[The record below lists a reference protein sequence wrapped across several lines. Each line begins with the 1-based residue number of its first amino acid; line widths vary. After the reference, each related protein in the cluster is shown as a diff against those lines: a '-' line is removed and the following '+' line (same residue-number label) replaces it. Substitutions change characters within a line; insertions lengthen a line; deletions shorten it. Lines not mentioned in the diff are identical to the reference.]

1 LASRLRA
8 PKMSAFGSLPRKNL
22 VIAVRICIL
31 SLTGA
36 LALSAAPAVAAAK
49 PGCGAGPTVP
59 ADSEID
65 QYAESIPGACGNQQN
80 DPDGGGSGGGGS
92 GGGGDGSGDAGS
104 AASGAIP
111 PSTVQRLQ
119 DLGANGAE
127 TQALAEANAPRIRG
141 DGGGRGA
148 AVIDRQRPHPL
159 LGSEG
164 TRGSDPGAGS
174 VLDSLLGSDADDG
187 MGLVLPLIL
196 LGITAAGIV
205 FFTRR
210 RMSQAG

>member
-1 LASRLRA
+1 
-8 PKMSAFGSLPRKNL
+8 

-36 LALSAAPAVAAAK
+36 LVLGAAPAVAAAK

-59 ADSEID
+59 VDSEID
-65 QYAESIPGACGNQQN
+65 QYAQSIPGACGNQQN

-104 AASGAIP
+104 TASGAIP

-119 DLGANGAE
+119 DLGANGAG
-127 TQALAEANAPRIRG
+127 TQALAEANAPQIRG
-141 DGGGRGA
+141 DGGR
-148 AVIDRQRPHPL
+148 
-159 LGSEG
+159 GSEG
-164 TRGSDPGAGS
+164 TGGSDSGAGS
-174 VLDSLLGSDADDG
+174 VLNSLLGADEGNSLLGADEGDG

-196 LGITAAGIV
+196 LAITAAGIV

-210 RMSQAG
+210 RISQAG